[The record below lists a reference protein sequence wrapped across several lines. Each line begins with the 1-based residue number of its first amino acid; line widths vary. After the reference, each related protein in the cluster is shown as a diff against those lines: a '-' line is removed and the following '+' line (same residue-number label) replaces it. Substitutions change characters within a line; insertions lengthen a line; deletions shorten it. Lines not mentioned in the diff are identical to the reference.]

1 MLFLIHKVKL
11 LQLFSPHPMNQQ
23 VSPCYQSF
31 LTVTQSYH
39 GKVTHIDAL
48 HAEKIAEAVLLYVLR
63 ISFPA
68 SLLQQ

>member
-11 LQLFSPHPMNQQ
+11 LQLFYPHPMNQH
-23 VSPCYQSF
+23 VSPSYQSF

-48 HAEKIAEAVLLYVLR
+48 HAEITQS
-63 ISFPA
+63 SFA
-68 SLLQQ
+68 LCT